1 MLPRLSAFQIF
12 CVVSKYKFLQLR
24 NILAA
29 TLNAQRKGTQSD
41 ASRQGTARKGQ
52 MSVSRV
58 ISSLVLIW
66 IFFGGMSLTT
76 MSGLVIN
83 FKKNPQLIGFKLPTN
98 TGQPL
103 RVDPGISEAG
113 KSIVRSRPFLYQV
126 SFLALITFVG
136 LIAVSMGF
144 QGRNLARLDMV
155 VEQLLTLP
163 ISIPLIFYSRL
174 VEYIV
179 FGFGWGV
186 YFPFC
191 TVLLFVLGYRWSV
204 IPLAL
209 GLTLVFNCV
218 LAIVQFVL
226 EILLRRFF
234 SASGISNFQILA
246 TLSGS
251 LFVSVFGMF
260 PIFGE
265 FYPAMFQ
272 WCDRV
277 GRVAWYLV
285 PSLGFNVL
293 QGGVSAR
300 DFGALGIQLAGVM
313 VTGLIGWTIIGWASR
328 AGLEAVSGREAGQ
341 RKQKLVVSHS
351 RIPGFFRREFIILRR
366 EKRAWISMLSPLLML
381 LPILIIPNVASSIL
395 SDPLK
400 SGAMAFGYG
409 MLLLVTVSIS
419 IVIFEGEAFWILY
432 TVPQSLLRL
441 LLQRTVFWLI
451 LAWVTSLVI
460 WMSSIAYRHRFEPSD
475 VVGLVWIIGGLPIL
489 GVLGMAMGMLFT
501 DPLARESNQ
510 QIRSD
515 LAILPLAFGGLFTG
529 GMFLPGIWLK
539 LNCFFLFG
547 MLALSWLQKASQ
559 HVEYLL
565 DPTALPPHKVHAA
578 DGFSIGVLF
587 LVVFIFLTAGFTFP
601 AALKPQVVFSL
612 SYCVAA
618 LVTVCAMAAYAS
630 SEQLPLKETFSVWQ
644 SGIEESRET
653 VLVMLKGI
661 GLVLVIVGGSYFLP
675 VPRPPL
681 PAGPSG
687 VGERLVL
694 TILGPVIALGIK
706 PVWEEFLFRGFIYQ
720 GLKTSLSP
728 MWAGILSAS
737 VFCLFQPPWNA
748 LPVFLLG
755 LVTAWIFEQ
764 SKSLIASMVVHA
776 VYNGGLIGIQWLV
789 YMKYR

>member
-12 CVVSKYKFLQLR
+12 CIVSKYKFLQLR
-24 NILAA
+24 NTLTA
-29 TLNAQRKGTQSD
+29 TLNAQRKGTQPE
-41 ASRQGTARKGQ
+41 ASRTGTARKGQ

-58 ISSLVLIW
+58 ISSLILVWL
-66 IFFGGMSLTT
+66 FFGGMSLTT
-76 MSGLVIN
+76 ISSLVIN
-83 FKKNPQLIGFKLPTN
+83 FKKRPELVGFRISGVDQKSTF
-98 TGQPL
+98 
-103 RVDPGISEAG
+103 DPGFSEAG
-113 KSIVRSRPFLYQV
+113 KSIVRSRPFLHQV
-126 SFLALITFVG
+126 LCLATMIFLGI
-136 LIAVSMGF
+136 IAISMGF
-144 QGRNLARLDMV
+144 QGRNLARLDTV
-155 VEQLLTLP
+155 VEQFLTLP
-163 ISIPLIFYSRL
+163 ISTPLIFYSRL
-174 VEYIV
+174 VEYIL
-179 FGFGWGV
+179 FSFGWIV

-191 TVLLFVLGYRWSV
+191 TVLLFAFGYRWSV

-209 GLTLVFNCV
+209 GLTLIFNCV
-218 LAIVQFVL
+218 LAMVQFVF
-226 EILLRRFF
+226 EVVLRRFF
-234 SASGISNFQILA
+234 STSGISNVQILA

-251 LFVSVFGMF
+251 LFVSVFGMY

-272 WCDRV
+272 CCDRV

-293 QGGVSAR
+293 QGGVSAK

-351 RIPGFFRREFIILRR
+351 RVPGFFRREFIILRR

-381 LPILIIPNVASSIL
+381 LPILLIPNVASSIL

-400 SGAMAFGYG
+400 SGAVAFGYG
-409 MLLLVTVSIS
+409 MLLLVTVSIN

-475 VVGLVWIIGGLPIL
+475 MVGLVWIIGGLPIL

-565 DPTALPPHKVHAA
+565 DPTALPPRKVHAA

-601 AALKPQVVFSL
+601 AALKPQVAFSL

-661 GLVLVIVGGSYFLP
+661 GLVLLIVGGSYFLP
-675 VPRPPL
+675 VSRPPL
-681 PAGPSG
+681 PTGPSG

-706 PVWEEFLFRGFIYQ
+706 PVWEELLFRGFIYQ

-728 MWAGILSAS
+728 MWAGILSAC

-755 LVTAWIFEQ
+755 LVTAWTFEQ